1 MSHESGDGGNEGDRG
16 RSSKGR
22 PGQGSPWA
30 SRGTAGEGPA
40 RARGSHSAQGSGE
53 RSGGPWPARAPR
65 AEDAPRGRGPRADT
79 PEPQRER
86 SERRSGEAAAPA
98 RERGPWSRGD
108 AASAGPRREPP
119 PRDSSSPRPRQ
130 GSERSAYGEARPGPG
145 RERGPARRD
154 WDTASAGQGADG
166 RRGPRPARG
175 DDRHGEAVATA
186 RVQRDPE
193 QKICGLNAA
202 RAAFAARP
210 EALRKV
216 YLSEARIG
224 ALRELL
230 AFCVSKRLGYRVV
243 EDEELERIS
252 GSSHHEGVCLLM
264 QPRPER
270 DLQALLDALP
280 RSGPVRLLWLDGV
293 GNPHNL
299 GAVLRSAAH
308 FGAQA
313 VLLPPQSTLGLSAAA
328 ARVAEGGAEHVPL
341 VRLDGQGSSA
351 EIRALEQLVE
361 AGFVTVA
368 TLPSGAP
375 DLYAQ
380 PLPQRAVF
388 VLGAEG
394 EGMQKR
400 LVEHCERAVSIPGS
414 GRVESLNIANA
425 VAVLLAEHWRQHPP
439 RSERA

>member
-1 MSHESGDGGNEGDRG
+1 MSREGGDGGERG
-16 RSSKGR
+16 RGGAGK
-22 PGQGSPWA
+22 GSPWA
-30 SRGTAGEGPA
+30 GARAGAGGPRREGGPA
-40 RARGSHSAQGSGE
+40 GRRSSDSPPRPARGAGSSPE
-53 RSGGPWPARAPR
+53 RDSGR
-65 AEDAPRGRGPRADT
+65 DAP
-79 PEPQRER
+79 
-86 SERRSGEAAAPA
+86 
-98 RERGPWSRGD
+98 RGPWSRAEGG
-108 AASAGPRREPP
+108 AKR
-119 PRDSSSPRPRQ
+119 SSPEQAPRGSRP
-130 GSERSAYGEARPGPG
+130 
-145 RERGPARRD
+145 
-154 WDTASAGQGADG
+154 
-166 RRGPRPARG
+166 PRPAEPDSRRHAHTDPRG
-175 DDRHGEAVATA
+175 SRGARFETAAERAAPA
-186 RVQRDPE
+186 RVQREPE

-216 YLSEARIG
+216 YLSESRIG

-230 AFCVSKRLGYRVV
+230 AFCVAKRLGYRVV
-243 EDEELERIS
+243 EDEELERIT

-264 QPRPER
+264 QPRSEF
-270 DLQALLDALP
+270 DLEGLLATLP

-308 FGAQA
+308 FGVQA
-313 VLLPPQSTLGLSAAA
+313 VLLPPQSTLSLSAAA

-341 VRLDGQGSSA
+341 VRLPGHGIND
-351 EIRALEQLVE
+351 EIAALEQLAE
-361 AGFVTVA
+361 AGFVSVA
-368 TLPSGAP
+368 TLPAGAP

-380 PLPQRAVF
+380 PLPQRAVL

-400 LVEHCERAVSIPGS
+400 LIEHCARAVSIPGS

-439 RSERA
+439 RGERA